1 MLRSLSKPWRPQV
14 IALRASKNLENLSL
28 EELVGIL
35 KKGKSLI
42 LTVQKPKKTS
52 LSKALKVYSDGKVK
66 ARSFTKKKKKD
77 KSPIICYECKKPRH
91 FKSECTDLE
100 KNKDK
105 KKKLFVK
112 KKGKKEDDDEE
123 EEQANL
129 CLMVEAIF
137 EVSEAKQEEVDYNDL
152 NSL

>member
-1 MLRSLSKPWRPQV
+1 MSFPLSQ
-14 IALRASKNLENLSL
+14 
-28 EELVGIL
+28 
-35 KKGKSLI
+35 KGYVLCGNI
-42 LTVQKPKKTS
+42 
-52 LSKALKVYSDGKVK
+52 KVYSDGKVK

-112 KKGKKEDDDEE
+112 KKGKKGLMSMQEDLDDTSSGEDDDEE
-123 EEQANL
+123 EE
-129 CLMVEAIF
+129 
-137 EVSEAKQEEVDYNDL
+137 
-152 NSL
+152 